1 MLLLLLAG
9 IGRTGATTPPV
20 VTEPERITGG
30 AVDAR
35 DYRFLNRPERIPP
48 KVKKA
53 VAKVAKRIIRLG
65 DSKPEPVGLLRQE
78 LQQQGIDWAA
88 YYADLLRQQM
98 QQMEARIR
106 LKMIADAMNRPAD
119 VLDIQDDHDE
129 QAIVMLLFEMA

>member
-1 MLLLLLAG
+1 MLLLMLAG

-53 VAKVAKRIIRLG
+53 VAKIAKKAIRLG
-65 DSKPEPVGLLRQE
+65 DAKPEPVGLLRQE
-78 LQQQGIDWAA
+78 LQHQGIDWAA
-88 YYADLLRQQM
+88 YYADLLNQQM
-98 QQMEARIR
+98 QRQLEAMLR
-106 LKMIADAMNRPAD
+106 LKVIAAAMDKP
-119 VLDIQDDHDE
+119 VEPQDDPDE

>member
-9 IGRTGATTPPV
+9 IGRAGATTPPV

-48 KVKKA
+48 KIKKA

-65 DSKPEPVGLLRQE
+65 DSKLEPIGLLRQE
-78 LQQQGIDWAA
+78 LQQQGIDWSA

-106 LKMIADAMNRPAD
+106 LKLIADAMNRPAD
-119 VLDIQDDHDE
+119 IPDIQDDPDE

>member
-1 MLLLLLAG
+1 MLLLMLAG

-35 DYRFLNRPERIPP
+35 DYRFLNRPDRVAP

-53 VAKVAKRIIRLG
+53 VAKIAKKAIRLG
-65 DSKPEPVGLLRQE
+65 DVKPAENLLKTE
-78 LQQQGIDWAA
+78 LAQHGVDWAS
-88 YYADLLRQQM
+88 YYADLLNQQM
-98 QQMEARIR
+98 QRQLEAMLR
-106 LKMIADAMNRPAD
+106 LKVIAAAMDKP
-119 VLDIQDDHDE
+119 VEPQDDPDE

>member
-53 VAKVAKRIIRLG
+53 VAKIAKKAIRLG
-65 DSKPEPVGLLRQE
+65 DVKPAENLLKTE
-78 LQQQGIDWAA
+78 LAQQGVDWAS
-88 YYADLLRQQM
+88 YYADLLNQQM
-98 QQMEARIR
+98 QRQLEAMLR
-106 LKMIADAMNRPAD
+106 LKVIAAAMAKP
-119 VLDIQDDHDE
+119 VYPQDDPDE

>member
-1 MLLLLLAG
+1 MLLLMLAG

-53 VAKVAKRIIRLG
+53 VAKIAKKVIRLG
-65 DSKPEPVGLLRQE
+65 DVKPAENLLKTE
-78 LQQQGIDWAA
+78 LAQQGVDWSA
-88 YYADLLRQQM
+88 YYAELLNQQM
-98 QQMEARIR
+98 QQQLESMLR
-106 LKMIADAMNRPAD
+106 LKVIAAAMAKPVD
-119 VLDIQDDHDE
+119 PQDDPDE

>member
-53 VAKVAKRIIRLG
+53 VAKIAKKAIRLG
-65 DSKPEPVGLLRQE
+65 DVKPAENLLKTE
-78 LQQQGIDWAA
+78 LAQQGVDWSA
-88 YYADLLRQQM
+88 YYAELLNQQM
-98 QQMEARIR
+98 QQQLESMLR
-106 LKMIADAMNRPAD
+106 LKVIAAAMAKP
-119 VLDIQDDHDE
+119 VEPQDDPDE

>member
-35 DYRFLNRPERIPP
+35 DYRFLNRPDRVAP

-53 VAKVAKRIIRLG
+53 VAKIAKKVIRLG
-65 DSKPEPVGLLRQE
+65 DVKPAENLLKTE
-78 LQQQGIDWAA
+78 LAQQGVDWSA
-88 YYADLLRQQM
+88 YYAELLNQQM
-98 QQMEARIR
+98 QQQLEAMLR
-106 LKMIADAMNRPAD
+106 LKVIAAAMAKP
-119 VLDIQDDHDE
+119 VEPQDDPDE